1 MLYLIDNSGGVEE
14 DRVVALLGNLSLH
27 VYWSLVVG
35 MFLLNDGH
43 REHQGRHENEGKYN
57 KRTLGKL
64 FAK

>member
-35 MFLLNDGH
+35 MFLLNDGP
-43 REHQGRHENEGKYN
+43 REHQGRYE
-57 KRTLGKL
+57 RR
-64 FAK
+64 